1 MTDVQEIDH
10 ASRQMAL
17 IEKCNPTNQPTGG
30 DLVAMGGV
38 DHLALICSNIDRTI
52 KF

>member
-10 ASRQMAL
+10 ATGRAAL
-17 IEKCNPTNQPTGG
+17 IEKYNLTNQPTGS
-30 DLVAMGGV
+30 DLVATGGV
-38 DHLALICSNIDRTI
+38 DHLALICSKIDRTI

>member
-10 ASRQMAL
+10 AARQMPL
-17 IEKCNPTNQPTGG
+17 IEKYNPTNQPTGS
-30 DLVAMGGV
+30 DLVATGGV
-38 DHLALICSNIDRTI
+38 YHLVLICSNIDRTI